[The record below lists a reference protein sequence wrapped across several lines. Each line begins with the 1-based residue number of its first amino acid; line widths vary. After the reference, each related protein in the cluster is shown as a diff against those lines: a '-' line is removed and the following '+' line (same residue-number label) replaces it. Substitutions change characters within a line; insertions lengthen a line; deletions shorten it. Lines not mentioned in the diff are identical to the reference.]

1 MGLRGPLRGAP
12 RRLRARARAAAA
24 PGRAAADRA
33 RGGVPAGREA
43 GADDGSRT
51 RWASRSQALD
61 ATLSAGNADGGDAGL
76 WEVGATAFTVIVVIA
91 NTKLALNAYRF
102 TALDALV
109 YALSVGSWRGGPR
122 SPRH

>member
-1 MGLRGPLRGAP
+1 
-12 RRLRARARAAAA
+12 
-24 PGRAAADRA
+24 
-33 RGGVPAGREA
+33 
-43 GADDGSRT
+43 
-51 RWASRSQALD
+51 
-61 ATLSAGNADGGDAGL
+61 
-76 WEVGATAFTVIVVIA
+76 VIVVIA